1 MLLFGVAEP
10 LTWTVCLLRILE
22 PESPARNLDFAGGV
36 VISFVLE
43 IDSFSSGF
51 GLTEVC
57 LENKP
62 ERPSTLFA
70 LVTLHRLR
78 RWPEGNVCEE
88 EVVDDVFSGYRGLL
102 VFWSECRSADFD
114 LRSSSL
120 FRPLFTWPDL
130 AEVLVVVISFNS
142 AHPVF
147 GSLPLPAL
155 PGLTTR
161 L

>member
-1 MLLFGVAEP
+1 MDV
-10 LTWTVCLLRILE
+10 
-22 PESPARNLDFAGGV
+22 
-36 VISFVLE
+36 
-43 IDSFSSGF
+43 
-51 GLTEVC
+51 
-57 LENKP
+57 
-62 ERPSTLFA
+62 
-70 LVTLHRLR
+70 
-78 RWPEGNVCEE
+78 E